1 MINSS
6 AHKIGQDG
14 EFRILNKTFR
24 QTFDRFLQTR
34 SFKTKLSFEDKLV
47 YVYYLQLQDRINEAI
62 KIFET
67 L

>member
-1 MINSS
+1 M
-6 AHKIGQDG
+6 A
-14 EFRILNKTFR
+14 
-24 QTFDRFLQTR
+24 
-34 SFKTKLSFEDKLV
+34 FKTKLSFEDKLV

>member
-1 MINSS
+1 MINSR

-24 QTFDRFLQTR
+24 QTFDRFLQTMA
-34 SFKTKLSFEDKLV
+34 FKTKLSFEDKLV